1 MVNEPLGLPFTIRN
15 LPFTIQKEENVAKG
29 DNLQERL
36 TEFAVRIIRLCDA
49 MPKSVTGKHLSGQLV
64 RSGTSPAFNYGEAR
78 AAESKRD
85 FVHKMRVVHKELN
98 ESNINLQIILRSQLL
113 PEEKLISIMDECD
126 QLCRIVNASI
136 QTALKR

>member
-1 MVNEPLGLPFTIRN
+1 M
-15 LPFTIQKEENVAKG
+15 AKG
-29 DNLQERL
+29 DDIQERL
-36 TEFAVRIIRLCDA
+36 IAFAVRIIRLCEA
-49 MPKSVTGKHLSGQLV
+49 MPKGVTGKHLSGQLV

-98 ESNINLQIILRSQLL
+98 ETNINLQIILRSQLL
-113 PEEKLISIMDECD
+113 SEEKLASILDECD

-136 QTALKR
+136 QTALKKKG

>member
-1 MVNEPLGLPFTIRN
+1 M
-15 LPFTIQKEENVAKG
+15 AKG

-36 TEFAVRIIRLCDA
+36 TDFAVRVIRLCHA
-49 MPKSVTGKHLSGQLV
+49 MPKGVVGKHLSGQLV

-98 ESNINLQIILRSQLL
+98 ESNINLQIILRSELL
-113 PEEKLISIMDECD
+113 PEQQLASIMDECD

-136 QTALKR
+136 QTALKK

>member
-1 MVNEPLGLPFTIRN
+1 M
-15 LPFTIQKEENVAKG
+15 AKG
-29 DNLQERL
+29 DDLQERL
-36 TEFAVRIIRLCDA
+36 TEFAVRIIRLCEA
-49 MPKSVTGKHLSGQLV
+49 MPKTVTGKHLSGQLV

-85 FVHKMRVVHKELN
+85 FVHKMRVVHEELN

-113 PEEKLISIMDECD
+113 SEEKLKNIMDECD

-136 QTALKR
+136 QTTLGKR

>member
-1 MVNEPLGLPFTIRN
+1 M
-15 LPFTIQKEENVAKG
+15 AKG
-29 DNLQERL
+29 DDIQERL
-36 TEFAVRIIRLCDA
+36 IEFAVRITRLCEA
-49 MPKSVTGKHLSGQLV
+49 MPKTVAGKHLSGQLV

-98 ESNINLQIILRSQLL
+98 ESNINLQIILRSQTL
-113 PEEKLISIMDECD
+113 PEQQLTSIMDECD

-136 QTALKR
+136 QTALGRK

>member
-1 MVNEPLGLPFTIRN
+1 M
-15 LPFTIQKEENVAKG
+15 AKG
-29 DNLQERL
+29 DDIEERL
-36 TEFAVRIIRLCDA
+36 IDFAVRIIRLCEA
-49 MPKSVTGKHLSGQLV
+49 MPKTVAGKHLSGQLV

-98 ESNINLQIILRSQLL
+98 ESNINLKIILRSELL
-113 PEEKLISIMDECD
+113 PEAKLVSIMDECE

-136 QTALKR
+136 QTALGKRN

>member
-1 MVNEPLGLPFTIRN
+1 M
-15 LPFTIQKEENVAKG
+15 AKG

-36 TEFAVRIIRLCDA
+36 IEFAVRIIRLCEA
-49 MPKSVTGKHLSGQLV
+49 MPKTVAGKHLSGQLV

-98 ESNINLQIILRSQLL
+98 ESNINLQIILRSQIL
-113 PEEKLISIMDECD
+113 PEDKLVSIMNECD
-126 QLCRIVNASI
+126 QLCRIINASI
-136 QTALKR
+136 QTALEKRG